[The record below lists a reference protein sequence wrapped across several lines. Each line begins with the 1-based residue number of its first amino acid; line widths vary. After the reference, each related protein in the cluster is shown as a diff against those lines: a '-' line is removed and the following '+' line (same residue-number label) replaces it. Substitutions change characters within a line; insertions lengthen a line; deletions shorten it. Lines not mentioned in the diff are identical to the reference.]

1 MKLLVLIL
9 IIIICLFPSYSDG
22 FVPASLISSTI
33 MVIDRLFFGAFGEVS
48 ESRTHEEIIRKG
60 IIQSAVQFFYDQN
73 GSSLVNLT
81 KKSDE
86 YYDLPRL
93 YFDYYNRSICSPALS
108 SLLTVTFS
116 TNVARVDLSSS
127 TKDLPYAHFDAEA
140 FTESNQLVINM
151 TERIYAALNTS
162 DFATAR
168 ELSGQVMHTIQD

>member
-1 MKLLVLIL
+1 MKLLILIL
-9 IIIICLFPSYSDG
+9 AFSLLPSFSDG

-33 MVIDRLFFGAFGEVS
+33 MAIDRVFFGAFGEVS

-60 IIQSAVQFFYDQN
+60 IIQSAVEFFYDQN
-73 GSSLVNLT
+73 GTMLVNLT
-81 KKSDE
+81 KKTDE

-93 YFDYYNRSICSPALS
+93 YFDYYNKSICNPALS
-108 SLLTVTFS
+108 SLLTLTFS

-151 TERIYAALNTS
+151 TERIYAALNIS
-162 DFATAR
+162 DFDTAR